1 MIAKIAGALLRSV
14 LVALIVAA
22 PSLIVPDPT
31 GGTYE
36 VISLVALCFGI
47 FVFIE
52 YVSSYPS
59 LLEFRN
65 APPFNRLR
73 FASMALTVLLV
84 SIICRGVIIPS
95 GLSNFVTAIGGFAG
109 YYLNFPY
116 SPVRLF
122 ALILETEGDS
132 SYNHLV
138 LALAGLSYFISLL
151 TLLTFIGI
159 LIFTRW
165 PSHRKPFNVWVNLPT
180 FDPTAGGDVVAQL
193 GQDAR
198 INASL
203 GFLLPFLL
211 PLVVYLVAILW
222 KPVALITPQSLVWTV
237 TAWSVLSTN
246 LLMRGIAMARI
257 AAIISHTRRKSTV
270 RDQDILLPA

>member
-1 MIAKIAGALLRSV
+1 MIGRIAGAILRAC
-14 LVALIVAA
+14 LVALIIAA
-22 PSLIVPDPT
+22 PSLIVPDPS
-31 GGTYE
+31 GGSSE
-36 VISLVALCFGI
+36 VIALVALCFGV

-73 FASMALTVLLV
+73 FASLAVTVLLT
-84 SIICRGVIIPS
+84 SLICRGVMLPS
-95 GLSNFVTAIGGFAG
+95 GPTDFVAAIGGFFG
-109 YYLNFPY
+109 HYLNFPY

-122 ALILETEGDS
+122 ALMLEVEGDAA
-132 SYNHLV
+132 YNTLV
-138 LALAGLSYFISLL
+138 LSIAGLAYAISLL
-151 TLLTFIGI
+151 TIVIFFVI
-159 LIFTRW
+159 LVVTRW
-165 PSHRKPFNVWVNLPT
+165 PSHRAPFNVWINLPT
-180 FDPTAGGDVVAQL
+180 FDPTAGGDVVDQL

-211 PLVVYLVAILW
+211 PLAVYLAAIVW
-222 KPVALITPQSLVWTV
+222 KPVSFVTPQSLIWTV

-257 AAIISHTRRKSTV
+257 AAMISYSRRKSTV

>member
-1 MIAKIAGALLRSV
+1 MIAKIAGALIRSV
-14 LVALIVAA
+14 LVALIVAT

-31 GGTYE
+31 GGSSE
-36 VISLVALCFGI
+36 VIALVALCFGV

-73 FASMALTVLLV
+73 FLSLAVTVLLV
-84 SIICRGVIIPS
+84 SVICRGVILPS
-95 GLSNFVTAIGGFAG
+95 KLSEFVTAIGGFFG
-109 YYLNFPY
+109 HYLNFPY

-122 ALILETEGDS
+122 ALMQETEGD
-132 SYNHLV
+132 NPFNQLV
-138 LALAGLSYFISLL
+138 LSIAGISYTI
-151 TLLTFIGI
+151 TLLTVLTFVFM
-159 LIFTRW
+159 LVFTRW
-165 PSHRKPFNVWVNLPT
+165 PSNRGPFNVWVNLPT

-211 PLVVYLVAILW
+211 PLVVYLAALLW
-222 KPVALITPQSLVWTV
+222 TPVSFVTPQSLIWTV

-257 AAIISHTRRKSTV
+257 AAMINYSRRKSTL